1 MFVFH
6 MIFTFILSSLS
17 ILWTLLMIPFI
28 YFGYTLYIVNDY
40 NVITIIC
47 KNIKYSTLRNEQ
59 DEPYGFFISKNF
71 CGYIEQNT
79 DNSDSILYCLCTA
92 SQFKELQK
100 KSDSIVTE
108 NDQFIN
114 LYTRKGNYYHL
125 HYTKRDLVCTN
136 FIAKPKQEDIISNII
151 EHYNEHNTSV
161 IMLSGE
167 PGTGKSMMGALI
179 AKKLNGSLCKTYSPI
194 TAGDTLE
201 NIYNKANPT
210 KENPLVVLLDEFDI
224 ILHSFHENKIELHK
238 DIPTEVYNK
247 ITWNNLLDDINMK
260 LYPRLILI
268 LTSNLYREQIETK
281 YDPSYIR
288 DGRVNMYVKL

>member
-1 MFVFH
+1 
-6 MIFTFILSSLS
+6 MILTFILSSLS

-40 NVITIIC
+40 NVITTIC

-71 CGYIEQNT
+71 CGYIKQDD
-79 DNSDSILYCLCTA
+79 DNSVSILYCLCTA
-92 SQFKELQK
+92 SQFCKLQK
-100 KSDSIVTE
+100 KSDSISTDDE
-108 NDQFIN
+108 IIN

-136 FIAKPKQEDIISNII
+136 FIARPKQETAISDII
-151 EHYNEHNTSV
+151 EYYNQHNTCVSM
-161 IMLSGE
+161 ISGE
-167 PGTGKSMMGALI
+167 PGTGKSIMGVLI

-194 TAGDTLE
+194 TTGDTLE

-210 KENPLVVLLDEFDI
+210 KENPLIILLDEFDI

-268 LTSNLYREQIETK
+268 LTSNLYKEQIEKK

-288 DGRVNMYVKL
+288 DGRVNIYVQL